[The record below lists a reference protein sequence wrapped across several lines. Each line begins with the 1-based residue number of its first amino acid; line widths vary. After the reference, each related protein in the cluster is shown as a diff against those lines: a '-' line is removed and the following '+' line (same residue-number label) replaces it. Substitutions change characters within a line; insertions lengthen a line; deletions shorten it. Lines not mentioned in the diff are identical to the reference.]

1 VLAVKLRRAPRA
13 LIYDLDGV
21 LLDTEPFYTQV
32 TQEIVSEY
40 GKTFDWSIKSNMIGR
55 PSLESAQYLVEALS
69 LPIAPEEYL
78 ARRGAR
84 LEQLF
89 RDSPPRQGAER
100 FTREMSTRGALQGV
114 ATSSEK
120 RLFEIKTSRH
130 RAWFSLFRVI
140 VTGDDPRVRHGKPAP
155 DIFLRAAEDLG
166 VDAEACVVF
175 EDAPSGVEA
184 ALAAGM
190 EVIALPDPAMDR
202 VRYREAVWIVDSFD
216 DISPAD
222 LGLD

>member
-1 VLAVKLRRAPRA
+1 VRLRRAPQA

-32 TQEIVSEY
+32 TQEIVAQY

-55 PSLESAQYLVEALS
+55 PSLESAQYLVGALE

-78 ARRGAR
+78 ARRGVR
-84 LEQLF
+84 LEELF
-89 RDSPPRQGAER
+89 RDSPPRPGAER
-100 FTREMSTRGALQGV
+100 FTREMARRGAIQGV

-120 RLFEIKTSRH
+120 RLFEIKISHH
-130 RAWFSLFRVI
+130 REWFSVFRAV
-140 VTGDDPRVRHGKPAP
+140 VTGDDPRVRRGKPAP
-155 DIFLRAAEDLG
+155 DIFLRAAEDLR
-166 VDAEACVVF
+166 VDARECVVF

-190 EVIALPDPAMDR
+190 QVVALPDPAMDR
-202 VRYREAVWIVDSFD
+202 TRYRDVDWLVDSFD
-216 DISPAD
+216 EISPAD
-222 LGLD
+222 LGWG

>member
-1 VLAVKLRRAPRA
+1 MRLRRAPQA

-32 TQEIVSEY
+32 TQEIVAQY

-55 PSLESAQYLVEALS
+55 PSLESAQYLVGALE
-69 LPIAPEEYL
+69 LPIAAEEYL

-84 LEQLF
+84 LEELF
-89 RDSPPRQGAER
+89 RDSPSRPGAER
-100 FTREMSTRGALQGV
+100 FTREMARRGAIQGV
-114 ATSSEK
+114 ATSSEQ
-120 RLFEIKTSRH
+120 RLFEIKISRH
-130 RAWFSLFRVI
+130 HAWFSLFRAV

-166 VDAEACVVF
+166 VEPISCVVF

-190 EVIALPDPAMDR
+190 QVVALPDPAMDR
-202 VRYREAVWIVDSFD
+202 SRYRDVTWLVDSFD
-216 DISPAD
+216 EISPAD
-222 LGLD
+222 IGWD

>member
-1 VLAVKLRRAPRA
+1 MKLRSKVRA

-32 TQEIVSEY
+32 TQEIVSRY
-40 GKTFDWSIKSNMIGR
+40 GKKFDWSIKSNMIGK
-55 PSLESAQYLVEALS
+55 PSLESARYLVAALE

-78 ARRGAR
+78 ALRAER
-84 LEQLF
+84 LEELF
-89 RDSPPRQGAER
+89 RDSPSRPGAER
-100 FTREMSTRGALQGV
+100 FTREMACRGAVQGV

-120 RLFEIKTSRH
+120 RLLEIKISHH
-130 RAWFSLFRVI
+130 REWFSLFRAV
-140 VTGDDPRVRHGKPAP
+140 VTGDDPRVRRGKPAP

-166 VDAEACVVF
+166 VDPGDCVVF

-190 EVIALPDPAMDR
+190 QVVAIPDPAMDR
-202 VRYREAVWIVDSFD
+202 TRYRAVTWIVESFEA
-216 DISPAD
+216 IRPGD
-222 LGLD
+222 LGWK